1 MVVQRIH
8 NWEEPFEYTE
18 YGNLTLAWHV
28 LTHNEQKFYKYNEY
42 G

>member
-1 MVVQRIH
+1 MAVQRIH

-18 YGNLTLAWHV
+18 CGNLTLAWHV
-28 LTHNEQKFYKYNEY
+28 LIHNEQKFYKYNEY